1 MNVFS
6 IDENTYIIEYETP
19 QISKPAYLLVGLPDA
34 GLVGEIATE
43 YIIRKFKLKLFSSV
57 YIPKLLPPISK
68 INNGIAN
75 SPIEL
80 YYGNNLIVLHSWIAV
95 SLDAIYSIAKI
106 IINYAKKYKIDTIL
120 SLTGFPIQN
129 RLDIEKPSLYWITN
143 TLDLAEE
150 MSKFSEIKKF
160 GDGYLA
166 GPYAPILL
174 ESIKEGIRNL
184 VIVTESFSDL
194 PDPEAS
200 ALALSFISKYIGIEI
215 DTSDLLKEAEE
226 IREKIRGLM
235 EQTRRQMPTYALGRP
250 SSYV

>member
-1 MNVFS
+1 MN
-6 IDENTYIIEYETP
+6 ILTLNENLYVMEYETP
-19 QISKPAYLLVGLPDA
+19 QIIRPAYMLIGLPDA

-57 YIPKLLPPISK
+57 YIPRLLPPISK

-80 YYGNNLIVLHSWIAV
+80 YYGNNLIVFHSWIAV
-95 SLDAIYSIAKI
+95 SLDAIYHIAKI
-106 IINYAKKYKIDTIL
+106 IINYAKKYKVDTII
-120 SLTGFPIQN
+120 SLTGLPIQN
-129 RLDIEKPSLYWITN
+129 RLDIEKPSIYWIAN
-143 TLDLAEE
+143 SLELAEE
-150 MSKFSEIKKF
+150 MNKFPEIRRF

-174 ESIKEGIRNL
+174 ESIKEGVKNL
-184 VIVTESFSDL
+184 VIITESFSDL

-200 ALALSFISKYIGIEI
+200 AVALSFIAKYIGTEI
-215 DTSDLLKEAEE
+215 DTSELLREAEE

-235 EQTRRQMPTYALGRP
+235 EQTKRQMPTYALGRP